1 MTFLDTS
8 DLKNEEIALRLDHT
22 FPGDPVRNWVPAY
35 YFDILDATGQKV
47 GICDLR
53 IGHNEG
59 LYYGGNIGYAVDE
72 PFRGNHYAE
81 KACRLLR
88 NSSLTCLIDQGEYN
102 NIHPTNK
109 RVVGERLA
117 DNALSMI
124 YGKEAPLPPQAVE
137 AVPLDGKLAE
147 LPVWLCWALYAL
159 AVAGMLGAAG
169 FAALRRERAESRKGT
184 AG

>member
-22 FPGDPVRNWVPAY
+22 FPGDPTRNWVPAY
-35 YFDILDATGQKV
+35 YFDILDDTGQKV

-81 KACRLLR
+81 KACRLLFELAR
-88 NSSLTCLIDQGEYN
+88 RHEMDYLIISCQ
-102 NIHPTNK
+102 PTN
-109 RVVGERLA
+109 
-117 DNALSMI
+117 
-124 YGKEAPLPPQAVE
+124 LPSRRTCE
-137 AVPLDGKLAE
+137 SLGGKLLEIAE
-147 LPVWLCWALYAL
+147 LPPDNDMRINDGHTHECIFHYEL
-159 AVAGMLGAAG
+159 
-169 FAALRRERAESRKGT
+169 
-184 AG
+184 